1 MTSLFFCNVAAVFA
15 IATNPTNPSSIT
27 RNDTVS
33 CNVVL
38 SATPSNCNELSI
50 SNDLYN
56 NINVLSSFS
65 ELQENWDVYGAQPL
79 SNSLILKV
87 KGVLACLENQ
97 PEVFPTGRGSI
108 QLEYERDN
116 GSYLEFECY
125 DDGHVSVLHIDFEGN
140 ECESVINFEQIREMV
155 DEFYG

>member
-65 ELQENWDVYGAQPL
+65 EL
-79 SNSLILKV
+79 
-87 KGVLACLENQ
+87 
-97 PEVFPTGRGSI
+97 
-108 QLEYERDN
+108 
-116 GSYLEFECY
+116 EFECY

>member
-65 ELQENWDVYGAQPL
+65 ELQENWDGYGAKPL

-97 PEVFPTGRGSI
+97 P
-108 QLEYERDN
+108 EYERDN

>member
-65 ELQENWDVYGAQPL
+65 ELQENWDGYGAQPL
-79 SNSLILKV
+79 SNSLILK
-87 KGVLACLENQ
+87 
-97 PEVFPTGRGSI
+97 
-108 QLEYERDN
+108 
-116 GSYLEFECY
+116 
-125 DDGHVSVLHIDFEGN
+125 
-140 ECESVINFEQIREMV
+140 
-155 DEFYG
+155 

>member
-65 ELQENWDVYGAQPL
+65 ELQENWDGYGAQPL

-97 PEVFPTGRGSI
+97 PEVFPTGRAVFNLSMSEI
-108 QLEYERDN
+108 M
-116 GSYLEFECY
+116 
-125 DDGHVSVLHIDFEGN
+125 V
-140 ECESVINFEQIREMV
+140 VI
-155 DEFYG
+155 